1 MGLRCVLLMT
11 VVYLL
16 AGTNA
21 LLPPGGVSASL
32 LDYSI
37 VTDRN
42 DVGRERSLRL
52 TETTEEKDSGVGE
65 DGPKTADERS
75 NPISNLFSQMRD
87 KLSLYFKTETW
98 LELGKS
104 SEYVKRKLGL
114 EGLQGTKL
122 TSHKNYKRWVKYS
135 HRLEKNQLLAKAQ
148 RKYSTF
154 KVWNEAGLEKITG
167 KKVWNGMP
175 AQEAIDVLKSIQSSD
190 SFKYYQC
197 YITMYDGYMINLFGS
212 GYYRP
217 DRFIDER
224 ATAVEKMARAYIW
237 ADNGI
242 DERYVREFLG
252 LLRKKDDEVLK
263 NPYYRFYKDSLK
275 KGQS

>member
-1 MGLRCVLLMT
+1 
-11 VVYLL
+11 
-16 AGTNA
+16 
-21 LLPPGGVSASL
+21 
-32 LDYSI
+32 
-37 VTDRN
+37 
-42 DVGRERSLRL
+42 
-52 TETTEEKDSGVGE
+52 
-65 DGPKTADERS
+65 
-75 NPISNLFSQMRD
+75 MRD

-190 SFKYYQC
+190 SFKYYQR

-217 DRFIDER
+217 DRFIDES